1 MTGFQ
6 GLVWYSKLD
15 RTLTYIKVSI
25 CSRVVL
31 VLASSFRK
39 DGVREFGH
47 RVRAGN
53 CSLHSRGSR
62 CGSCYGAALHGKNV
76 MCDSLFKNGSVRLE
90 TLIPRSSR
98 DGGVEPAVERR

>member
-15 RTLTYIKVSI
+15 RTLTYIKVSV

-47 RVRAGN
+47 TSVVFIQEALDAVPATEQHCMARTSCAIA
-53 CSLHSRGSR
+53 CSRTEVSG
-62 CGSCYGAALHGKNV
+62 
-76 MCDSLFKNGSVRLE
+76 
-90 TLIPRSSR
+90 
-98 DGGVEPAVERR
+98 